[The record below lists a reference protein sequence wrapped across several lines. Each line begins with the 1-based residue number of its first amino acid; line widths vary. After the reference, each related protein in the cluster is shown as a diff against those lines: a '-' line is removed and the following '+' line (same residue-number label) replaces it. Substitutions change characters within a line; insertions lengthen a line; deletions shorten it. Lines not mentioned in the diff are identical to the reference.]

1 MLLKKPRCK
10 SDLIEFISQIFR
22 AKVWKILILSS
33 GFCCWKFKQF
43 ANNCVWKEKSVEL
56 SMCPHLCCQWGRL
69 HKSAWNEAFLCMQKI
84 LKKSDI
90 CMLDVHPFS
99 QRRPQA
105 WDWIIKFIRLGG
117 ELVVNLCSTH
127 LYCLIHSLSISNK
140 KKREKCEERNEEE
153 DLE

>member
-1 MLLKKPRCK
+1 MDFVAGNSNNLQTIVFGRKN
-10 SDLIEFISQIFR
+10 Q
-22 AKVWKILILSS
+22 LSS
-33 GFCCWKFKQF
+33 QCVHTCA
-43 ANNCVWKEKSVEL
+43 ANGAGYTS
-56 SMCPHLCCQWGRL
+56 L
-69 HKSAWNEAFLCMQKI
+69 HGMKPLCMQKI
-84 LKKSDI
+84 LKKSHI

-117 ELVVNLCSTH
+117 EFVVNLCSTH